1 MAKNK
6 KLTSNAVKAKKEE
19 LKASMIK
26 EVVIGGDTYEFKVD
40 RKFIKSKE
48 VAFTNDLISFVS
60 EIGTD
65 EKYFDLGENR
75 IQTLS
80 ENYALLMLIKH
91 FTSID
96 VPEETEDA
104 LTVLRDLAD
113 LGVFNEV
120 IEALPEDEIE
130 RVMTQATVAI
140 DEFSGK
146 LSESLDKL
154 REEADRVEKEL
165 EEKEELNEELIKAE
179 EIDSAV
185 TGNNRKEEN

>member
-19 LKASMIK
+19 LKASVIK

-65 EKYFDLGENR
+65 EKYFDLGEIR

-154 REEADRVEKEL
+154 REEADKVKKEL
-165 EEKEELNEELIKAE
+165 EEKEALNEELIKAE
-179 EIDSAV
+179 EIDSTV
-185 TGNNRKEEN
+185 VVE

>member
-65 EKYFDLGENR
+65 EKYFDLGEIR

-140 DEFSGK
+140 DEFNWK

-154 REEADRVEKEL
+154 REEADKVKKEL
-165 EEKEELNEELIKAE
+165 EEKEALNEELIKAE

-185 TGNNRKEEN
+185 VVE